1 MFKLQSVKIDQF
13 WHRFD
18 AGCEFRS
25 DVNIIIGKNGTGKT
39 TFMNILYA
47 VLSVDIDAISSN
59 DFKSATVVLFDG
71 KRKRTITA
79 SKIDDTRLSY
89 LMVEYHISQKKY
101 SVRFASSDDRRVAMH
116 YRRRALEESS
126 EVRKELSELVSLSSL
141 SVYRLRSSDDYEVR
155 DRNGTRLVAPVD
167 YRLSELMQGLT
178 HYQLE
183 LSQRARQIATK
194 LQKDVLASIL
204 YGEEDSKDT
213 DYELVFDKEAEKR
226 DLIAAYNQLNAIDSD
241 VKRKINFHVEAVD
254 KTVTALQET
263 KGNLGKE
270 SEAVIQVDYRSLEAL
285 RKSRKII
292 EMSLAAETETTRIF
306 YQINKFLATARAFIK
321 EKNFDFDGGDF
332 VVATKQGRL
341 DLSNLSSG
349 EKQLLIL
356 LTEALL
362 QKEAPCIFL
371 ADEPELSLHI
381 EWQRMII
388 PAIVD
393 LNPNAQVIA
402 ATHSPEVASK
412 YQDAILDME
421 DLVNG
426 EA

>member
-1 MFKLQSVKIDQF
+1 
-13 WHRFD
+13 
-18 AGCEFRS
+18 
-25 DVNIIIGKNGTGKT
+25 
-39 TFMNILYA
+39 
-47 VLSVDIDAISSN
+47 
-59 DFKSATVVLFDG
+59 
-71 KRKRTITA
+71 
-79 SKIDDTRLSY
+79 
-89 LMVEYHISQKKY
+89 
-101 SVRFASSDDRRVAMH
+101 
-116 YRRRALEESS
+116 
-126 EVRKELSELVSLSSL
+126 
-141 SVYRLRSSDDYEVR
+141 
-155 DRNGTRLVAPVD
+155 
-167 YRLSELMQGLT
+167 MQGLT

-254 KTVTALQET
+254 KTVTALQEI

-270 SEAVIQVDYRSLEAL
+270 SEAVIQVDFRSLEAL